1 MKKLNSSP
9 SDDGLE
15 PQKHLGFLLRRA
27 QQKHLELWSST
38 VSSKVSGIQYS
49 VLAVLERKPNISQRE
64 LGDELDLERSTIN
77 DLVLRLERRRLISR
91 SLDSLDKRRKVL
103 QITQLGKKTLEGLVP
118 AVEIL
123 QQHLSQELNPHEVAE
138 LQRLLR
144 VVID

>member
-1 MKKLNSSP
+1 M
-9 SDDGLE
+9 
-15 PQKHLGFLLRRA
+15 
-27 QQKHLELWSST
+27 
-38 VSSKVSGIQYS
+38 
-49 VLAVLERKPNISQRE
+49 ERKPNISQRE